1 MVTLR
6 IGGIASG
13 LDTDQIVRDLM
24 RVERVRVDRLFQQRQ
39 TVEWQKGQFRQAT
52 NLVRTFRDNYFNI
65 TRPETNMLSAATL
78 QRMQASSSNTA
89 AVTVTAN
96 AAAGTGVSTFEVI
109 QSAARATASGSGVTA
124 PLQSAAALTSF
135 TVTDGKN
142 TIAATLNGITKNVT
156 VAAAQYASLESLR
169 LEIQNGLDQAFG
181 ANRISAGAVD
191 GRLRFTP
198 QHASDMLSLS
208 SGSVGADDI
217 LAVLQIESGASNRLS
232 LSDTMAQ
239 VSAKLS
245 GGPLLFDAGGGFTM
259 QINGTA
265 ISVAQSDTLGAL
277 INRINNSG
285 AAVTAAYSNFS
296 DSFSITARETGSSQ
310 LTTDDGG
317 RFISAMGISIAGGN
331 MGTEGRDAVFAIDGV
346 QGTRRGNTFTIEG
359 ITYSINPNISGS
371 TPPPAAQISV
381 SVDVEGIYR
390 TIEKFIGG
398 YNSLIEQIN
407 GRLNEERLRDFPPL
421 TDEQKKGMSEQE
433 IKLWEENAQQ
443 GLLRREPAL
452 ENLLRNMRQALF
464 GMVGSLHLTQIGIEG
479 SRNHWEQGRLIL
491 QNNGD
496 TLRAAIAADPARVA
510 DLFTRPSA
518 IPYGDSGRRSE
529 RWAESGLAHRLGDIL
544 NDNIRIT
551 RDGSGQRGILLERAG
566 MEGDAT
572 QFNNQLSRQI
582 TGLDRRIERANE
594 QLLRREDQLF
604 RRFTAMERALQQL
617 HAQGDWLTMQ
627 LEHFGGRERS

>member
-1 MVTLR
+1 MHMVTLR

-13 LDTDQIVRDLM
+13 LDTDQIVRDFM

-39 TVEWQKGQFRQAT
+39 TVEWQKGQFRQMT
-52 NLVRTFRDNYFNI
+52 NLVRSFRDNFFNL
-65 TRPETNMLSAATL
+65 TRPESNMLSAATL
-78 QRMQASSSNTA
+78 QKMQATSSNTA
-89 AVTVTAN
+89 TVTVTAN
-96 AAAGTGVSTFEVI
+96 AAARAGQSTFEVI
-109 QSAARATASGSGVTA
+109 QSAAQATASGSGVTA

-142 TIAATLNGITKNVT
+142 TIAATLNGVTKNVT
-156 VAAAQYASLESLR
+156 IAAGQYAGLEELR
-169 LEIQNGLDQAFG
+169 LATQGGLDQAFG
-181 ANRISAGAVD
+181 SNRITVSAVD
-191 GRLRFTP
+191 GKLRFTP
-198 QHASDMLSLS
+198 QYASDMLSLS
-208 SGSVGADDI
+208 SPTDGADDI
-217 LAVLQIESGASNRLS
+217 LAVLQINKGQSNRLS

-245 GGPLLFDAGGGFTM
+245 GGSLLFDAGSFTM

-265 ISVAQSDTLGAL
+265 ITVAQSDTLGTV

-285 AAVTAAYSNFS
+285 AGVTAAYSAFS
-296 DSFSITARETGSSQ
+296 DSFSITARETGSGH

-317 RFISAMGISIAGGN
+317 GFISAMGIGITGVN
-331 MGTEGRDAVFAIDGV
+331 MGTAGRDAIFAIDGV
-346 QGTRRGNTFTIEG
+346 QGTRRANTFTIEG
-359 ITYSINPNISGS
+359 ITYSINANISGG
-371 TPPPAAQISV
+371 TPPAAAQISV

-390 TIEKFIGG
+390 TIEQFIGD

-407 GRLNEERLRDFPPL
+407 VRLNEERLRDFPPL
-421 TDEQKKGMSEQE
+421 TDEQKKEMSEQE
-433 IKLWEENAQQ
+433 IKLWEENAQK

-452 ENLLRNMRQALF
+452 ENMLRNMRQALF

-496 TLRAAIAADPARVA
+496 TLRAAIAADPAKVS
-510 DLFTRPSA
+510 DLFSRASA
-518 IPYGDSGRRSE
+518 IPYGDSARRSE
-529 RWAESGLAHRLGDIL
+529 RWAESGLAHRLSDIL

-551 RDGSGQRGILLERAG
+551 RDGGGQRGILLERAG
-566 MEGDAT
+566 MEGDTT

-582 TGLDRRIERANE
+582 GELDRRIERANE

-604 RRFTAMERALQQL
+604 RRFTAMERVLQQL

-627 LEHFGGRERS
+627 LNHFGGGRQ